1 MPLTH
6 REAGSEEPIRVS
18 GLHALAYCERLYYLE
33 EVENLRLADEAVYSG
48 RALHEQLSSENE
60 ATTSGVQAAA
70 RYRRFVLT
78 SDRLGLTGRVDAMH
92 HRGGSWVPYEHK
104 RGRARR
110 DGDGKA
116 TAWPW
121 DEVQVLAYAML
132 IEEETGKTVTEGRI
146 RYHADNVT
154 VRVPLDE
161 QGRNLVMKSI
171 ARARQLRLEGKL
183 PPVND
188 NENACMHCS
197 LAPACLPEEER
208 LLKNPQWEPVRL
220 FPPNTDGEVLH
231 LLTPTTVVRR
241 SGNAIVL
248 KQKGH
253 ENRTY
258 PVHNISALIAH
269 GNVQIST
276 QALHLCA
283 HSGVPVHWFTA
294 GGRHISSLT
303 TGPVSVQRKIMQYR
317 ALCNP
322 AMCLALGKKLV
333 RAKVEGQLRFVLR
346 ATRGK
351 SGRSELIK
359 TRMDEIRRV
368 LGRIEKSEGIDT
380 LRGLEGSAGR
390 AYFDVLPHLISADIP
405 DKLRP
410 DGRSRR
416 PPLDRFNALL
426 SFGYS
431 LLYSAVLQAIT
442 GVGLEPAL
450 GFFHTP
456 RSSGQPLVLDI
467 MELFRV
473 PIWDMTVMASINRH
487 QWDDDMNFSIARDRV
502 WLSDT
507 GKKVAIGLFERRM
520 DEVWKHPVTGYS
532 LTWRRAMELEVRLLE
547 KEWSSTPGLFA
558 KARIR

>member
-1 MPLTH
+1 LPPTH
-6 REAGSEEPIRVS
+6 PEADSEGPIRVS
-18 GLHALAYCERLYYLE
+18 GLHALVYCERLYYLE

-48 RALHEQLSSENE
+48 RALHEQLSSETEE
-60 ATTSGVQAAA
+60 ASDGQVTAAG
-70 RYRRFVLT
+70 YRRFVMT
-78 SDRLGLTGRVDAMH
+78 SDKLGLTGRVDAIH
-92 HRGGSWVPYEHK
+92 HRGGGWVPYEHK

-116 TAWPW
+116 VAWPW

-132 IEEETGKTVTEGRI
+132 IEEETGKRVPEGRI

-161 QGRNLVMKSI
+161 HGRDLVMKSI
-171 ARARQLRLEGKL
+171 IRARRLRLEGKL
-183 PPVND
+183 PPVNS
-188 NENACMHCS
+188 NENACIHCS

-220 FPPNTDGEVLH
+220 FPATTEGEILH
-231 LLTPTTVVRR
+231 LLTPTTVSR
-241 SGNAIVL
+241 SGDAIVL
-248 KQKGH
+248 KQKGR

-283 HSGVPVHWFTA
+283 YNGVPVHWFTA

-303 TGPVSVQRKIMQYR
+303 TGPVSVQRKIMQYH

-333 RAKVEGQLRFVLR
+333 KAKVEGQLRFVLR
-346 ATRGK
+346 ATRGR
-351 SGRSELIK
+351 SGRPGLIK
-359 TRMDEIRRV
+359 TRIDEIRRL
-368 LGRIEKSEGIDT
+368 LGRIERAEGIDT

-405 DKLRP
+405 DKLWP

-442 GVGLEPAL
+442 GVGLDPAL

-487 QWDDDMNFSIARDRV
+487 QWDDDASFSIARDRV

-507 GKKVAIGLFERRM
+507 GKKEAIGLFERRM

-532 LTWRRAMELEVRLLE
+532 LTWRRTMELEVRLLE

>member
-1 MPLTH
+1 MPQTH
-6 REAGSEEPIRVS
+6 PEADFDEPIRVS

-33 EVENLRLADEAVYSG
+33 EVENLRLANEAVYSG
-48 RALHEQLSSENE
+48 RALHEQLSVTEEVAGSH
-60 ATTSGVQAAA
+60 TTAAG
-70 RYRRFVLT
+70 YRRFVMT
-78 SDRLGLTGRVDAMH
+78 SDKLGLTGCVDAIH
-92 HRGGSWVPYEHK
+92 HRDGSWIPYEHK
-104 RGRARR
+104 RGSARR
-110 DGDGKA
+110 DEDGKA

-132 IEEETGKTVTEGRI
+132 IEEKTGKRVAEGRI
-146 RYHADNVT
+146 RYHTDNIT

-161 QGRNLVMKSI
+161 QGRNLVIKSI
-171 ARARQLRLEGKL
+171 ARAKQLYLEGKL
-183 PPVND
+183 PPVNS
-188 NENACMHCS
+188 NENACIHCS

-220 FPPNTDGEVLH
+220 FPPTTSGEILH
-231 LLTPTTVVRR
+231 LLTPTTVSR

-248 KQKGH
+248 KQKGS
-253 ENRTY
+253 ENKTY
-258 PVHNISALIAH
+258 PIHSISALIAH

-283 HSGVPVHWFTA
+283 YNGITVHWFTA

-333 RAKVEGQLRFVLR
+333 KAKIEGQLRFVLR

-351 SGRSELIK
+351 RGRSELIN
-359 TRMDEIRRV
+359 TRINEIRHV
-368 LGRIEKSEGIDT
+368 IKRIEKAEGIDT
-380 LRGLEGSAGR
+380 LRGLEGYAGR
-390 AYFDVLPHLISADIP
+390 AYFDVLPYLISADIP

-431 LLYSAVLQAIT
+431 LLYGAVLQAIT

-456 RSSGQPLVLDI
+456 RSSGQPLTLDI

-473 PIWDMTVMASINRH
+473 PIWDMTVIASINRH
-487 QWDDDMNFSIARDRV
+487 QWDDDVSFSIARDRT
-502 WLSDT
+502 WLSDA
-507 GKKVAIGLFERRM
+507 GKRDAIGLFERRM

>member
-1 MPLTH
+1 MPPTYQ
-6 REAGSEEPIRVS
+6 ETGSEEPVRVS

-33 EVENLRLADEAVYSG
+33 EIEGLRLANEAVYSG
-48 RALHEQLSSENE
+48 RALHEQLSPEME
-60 ATTSGVQAAA
+60 GGSGGQAAA
-70 RYRRFVLT
+70 GYRRFVLT
-78 SDRLGLTGRVDAMH
+78 NDKLGLTGRVDAIH
-92 HRGGSWVPYEHK
+92 HRDGSWIPYEHK

-110 DGDGKA
+110 DENRKA
-116 TAWPW
+116 VAWPW

-132 IEEETGKTVTEGRI
+132 LEEETGKRVPEGRI

-154 VRVPLDE
+154 IRVPLDE
-161 QGRNLVMKSI
+161 HGRTLVIKSV

-183 PPVND
+183 PPVNS
-188 NENACMHCS
+188 NENACIHCS

-220 FPPNTDGEVLH
+220 FPATTDGEVLH
-231 LLTPTTVVRR
+231 LLTPTTVSR
-241 SGNAIVL
+241 SGDAIVL

-258 PVHNISALIAH
+258 PIRNISTLIAH
-269 GNVQIST
+269 GNVQITT

-283 HSGVPVHWFTA
+283 HNEIPVHWFTA

-303 TGPVSVQRKIMQYR
+303 IGPASVQRSIMQYR

-333 RAKVEGQLRFVLR
+333 MAKIEGQLRFVLR

-351 SGRSELIK
+351 SGRSELVK

-368 LGRIEKSEGIDT
+368 LRRVGRAEGTDT

-390 AYFDVLPHLISADIP
+390 AYFDILPQLIAADIP
-405 DKLRP
+405 DRLRP

-431 LLYSAVLQAIT
+431 LLYGTVLQAIT
-442 GVGLEPAL
+442 GVGLNPAL

-467 MELFRV
+467 MELFRT

-487 QWDDDMNFSIARDRV
+487 QWDDDKGFSIARDRV

-507 GKKVAIGLFERRM
+507 GKKEAIGLFEHRM
-520 DEVWKHPVTGYS
+520 DEMWKHPVTGYS
-532 LTWRRAMELEVRLLE
+532 LTWRRTIELEVRLLE